1 MSMSLF
7 LYSTGRKNTYLSW
20 LVCRPPRNK
29 ALNRHQTNCC
39 GDNILTSAMKILSL
53 ILLSH
58 YKHGKTKHCATNPVR
73 PSIVSSIGNTW
84 ILLPYLTSGHAW
96 TLWQK
101 KENEYYGEEKG
112 DRCHIIMVATFL
124 DHNNSG
130 RWWRQQGQQKSNR
143 FILVKQQ
150 LCTCITLFNIKFT
163 KTLSLPWVTIFH
175 K

>member
-1 MSMSLF
+1 MYCKWLASHIWISLSQVCTLFIMQKKQLRKSYFFILILLKSTERDTWFNTRVILHLMSMSLF

-53 ILLSH
+53 ILLFH
-58 YKHGKTKHCATNPVR
+58 YKHGKTKQCTTNPVR

-101 KENEYYGEEKG
+101 KENEYYGEEKC
-112 DRCHIIMVATFL
+112 DV
-124 DHNNSG
+124 
-130 RWWRQQGQQKSNR
+130 
-143 FILVKQQ
+143 
-150 LCTCITLFNIKFT
+150 
-163 KTLSLPWVTIFH
+163 TLSW
-175 K
+175 